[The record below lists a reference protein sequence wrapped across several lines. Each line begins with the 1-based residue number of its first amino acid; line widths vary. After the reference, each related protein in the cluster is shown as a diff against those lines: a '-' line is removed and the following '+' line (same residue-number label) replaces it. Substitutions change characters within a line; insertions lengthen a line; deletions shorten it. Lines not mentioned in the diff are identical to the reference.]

1 MVVEMASAGAP
12 ARARMR
18 AAYRAF
24 AELLSARHAAT
35 RAADP
40 SLGALPQSA
49 FLGTV
54 LGIRDLVQEAI
65 ETRPGEPLTKLAP
78 ELGGW
83 LRATVLGA
91 ALAAR

>member
-1 MVVEMASAGAP
+1 
-12 ARARMR
+12 
-18 AAYRAF
+18 
-24 AELLSARHAAT
+24 
-35 RAADP
+35 
-40 SLGALPQSA
+40 
-49 FLGTV
+49 V